1 MDIVTGSPTT
11 ARVRIRPP
19 KSNGDGR
26 PKGQRSRESNGTLL
40 PGFGRSAWVRR
51 CRDVADAYRSDWPDA
66 TTAEKS
72 LIRRCAALTTELEA
86 LERKFAMADIAGER
100 ATPTDLDLY
109 QRLTNT
115 LRRTLETLASGL
127 ARRPKDMGL
136 IDGNGR
142 SEPFSPLQSRLRDA
156 FDVIDVPEAAE

>member
-1 MDIVTGSPTT
+1 MDIATGSPTT

-19 KSNGDGR
+19 KQDGL

-66 TTAEKS
+66 TTAELS

-86 LERKFAMADIAGER
+86 LERKFAMCDMAKER
-100 ATPTDLDLY
+100 ATPTDLDAY

-115 LRRTLETLASGL
+115 LRRTLETVASGL

-136 IDGNGR
+136 INGNGR
-142 SEPFSPLQSRLRDA
+142 SQPFSPLQARLRQEDA
-156 FDVIDVPEAAE
+156 LDVIEVPEAAE